1 MTESLRMK
9 QAAKIFRD
17 RNFLFLGS
25 GTVLSS
31 FGDAAYF
38 ILIGWFVIDVTGSQL
53 TLGTVLTLGAV
64 PRLVLMLAGGVVAD
78 RMSRKRLLVG
88 SLLTRAG
95 LLVLFALWL
104 ALSSHG
110 HLQLWAVYGL
120 AVAFGVVDAFYWPAS
135 GSIVPQ
141 VVSDEDLPVA
151 NSFVQ
156 TAQQISVVGGPLIA
170 AGLLWLKNYPLMFL
184 VMAGLFGSGAL
195 CQSFLRLRMNGPGNL
210 SVGDTSVHQEKQ
222 KGRSPSAL
230 HEVMQGLH
238 YVRKERILWLIMLF
252 SMVINLFFFGP
263 INVGLPALVHHLN
276 WSGSLYGELEASV
289 GVGAVVG
296 GLATGWLNG
305 LRGHFHWI
313 APMATVMGFSLG
325 TVGLIHQPVVDLL
338 LMGLAGL
345 SMSVVDIPILIY
357 IQTITER
364 GLLGRVMSLL
374 TLMSIGL
381 SPVSYALSGVIL
393 QQGWLSDAWLIFVGG
408 GVIGV
413 FSLVLLILPEFRRI
427 EDHPRWQE
435 AAVSKDTGSTME

>member
-1 MTESLRMK
+1 MG
-9 QAAKIFRD
+9 QAARLFRD
-17 RNFLFLGS
+17 GNFLFLWS
-25 GTVLSS
+25 GTVLSA

-53 TLGTVLTLGAV
+53 ALGTVLTLGAV
-64 PRLVLMLAGGVVAD
+64 PRLVLMLVGGVVAD

-95 LLVLFALWL
+95 FLVLFTFWL
-104 ALSSHG
+104 VLSFHG

-141 VVSDEDLPVA
+141 VVSDGDLPVA
-151 NSFVQ
+151 NSLVQ

-170 AGLLWLKNYPLMFL
+170 ASLLWMGNYPLMFL

-195 CQSFLRLRMNGPGNL
+195 CQSFLHLRAGGPGVL
-210 SVGDTSVHQEKQ
+210 TEGDPSLHSKKEK
-222 KGRSPSAL
+222 KRSPNAL
-230 HEVMQGLH
+230 REVVQGLH
-238 YVRKERILWLIMLF
+238 YVRKEQILWLIMLI

-305 LRGHFHWI
+305 LRGHFRWV
-313 APMATVMGFSLG
+313 APTAAVMGFSLG
-325 TVGLIHQPVVDLL
+325 TVGLFHQPVVDLF

-345 SMSVVDIPILIY
+345 SMSVVNIPILTY
-357 IQTITER
+357 IQIITDRE
-364 GLLGRVMSLL
+364 LLGRVMSLL

-381 SPVSYALSGVIL
+381 SPVSYALSGLVL
-393 QQGWLSDAWLIFVGG
+393 QQGWLTDSWLIFVGG

-413 FSLVLLILPEFRRI
+413 FSLVLLTIPEFRRI
-427 EDHPRWQE
+427 EDHPRWLRSAE
-435 AAVSKDTGSTME
+435 SKDADRVMG